1 MNHLALFE
9 LKKEYIIHLKNI
21 LNPIIF
27 NKLNDIYRLSEKTKN
42 QNMVLKKFQQEL
54 KSITEWNKKNIDE
67 EEQNIISKTTKYPYL
82 INLVKTIFLIYIE
95 VLSLS
100 TVPNEYYE
108 DINFP
113 TFIYNI
119 YLECGRRFW
128 DLPHLFYTKYQSLEI
143 KRNQQD
149 IIVIIDQCI
158 ENTIRKMLPMGLIT
172 SKLLG
177 SSKSISNK
185 LKIKSD
191 DTKIIKKLLGVDIF
205 DYNLVMENKNDHI
218 KSNEI
223 RVKENYPTYN
233 QKLHS
238 NKDLTVNHLND
249 NIQINEDP
257 NNNEYPTYNKNL
269 YTNKDPTV
277 NNLNENLT
285 YNPVTNKDPTVNN
298 EYPTYN
304 KNLYTN
310 KDPTVNNLNEN
321 LTYNSVTNNK
331 FLNENPVHS
340 PFPNNKE
347 LNTVYNKSQED
358 SNKNL
363 KENNVH
369 LSPILDN
376 KNLSNTNNYI
386 SPKSIIND
394 RNTDENINQNQFN
407 QDILKIIDNTNL
419 STNVSSSSTF
429 VDKKKYSDLFN
440 NNQNHSHNL
449 KLNSTKKNEL
459 KKTLSTEKK
468 NVTPKYIDVYSNS
481 DTKSTATATIETNK
495 RKDINDKANFFNNYL
510 NYQ

>member
-27 NKLNDIYRLSEKTKN
+27 NKLNDIYKLSEKTKN

-54 KSITEWNKKNIDE
+54 KSITEWNKKKIDE
-67 EEQNIISKTTKYPYL
+67 EEQNIISKTTKFPYL

-108 DINFP
+108 DINFS

-205 DYNLVMENKNDHI
+205 DYNLVMENKNDNI
-218 KSNEI
+218 KSNDNP
-223 RVKENYPTYN
+223 VKENYPTYN

-238 NKDLTVNHLND
+238 NKDLTVNNLND
-249 NIQINEDP
+249 NIQINEGP
-257 NNNEYPTYNKNL
+257 NNNEYPTYNKNV

-285 YNPVTNKDPTVNN
+285 YNPVTNKD
-298 EYPTYN
+298 
-304 KNLYTN
+304 L
-310 KDPTVNNLNEN
+310 TVNNLNEN
-321 LTYNSVTNNK
+321 LTYNPVTNNK
-331 FLNENPVHS
+331 FLNENPIYS

-347 LNTVYNKSQED
+347 LNTVYNKNQED
-358 SNKNL
+358 ANKNL

-440 NNQNHSHNL
+440 NQNHNL

-459 KKTLSTEKK
+459 KKTLSTEKN

-481 DTKSTATATIETNK
+481 DTKSTATIETNK